1 MQIIDFGRGTGSVAI
16 YAIDGGTARNAAGKT
31 ITVSGS
37 NLSATPVPE
46 YGMGMA
52 TSNGTI
58 NK

>member
-1 MQIIDFGRGTGSVAI
+1 MLT
-16 YAIDGGTARNAAGKT
+16 GKT

-58 NK
+58 IMMEQ